1 MTKFFTYSN
10 QPKRWKRLVRTLQ
23 VILLIAMTGVIVSSC
38 STTSKIPDDD
48 QLFIGLKEIQYK
60 GYDKNTYKDHFIATQ
75 TEIEAA
81 LATAPNGAL
90 FGSPYYRTPF
100 PYGLWIWNWA
110 DGSSGKFKKWL
121 NSSFGKAPVLMS
133 KVNPRLRASVAKSV
147 LRNNGYVHGN
157 VTFEE
162 ITQRNPKK
170 VKIAYTVHPDS
181 LFLID
186 SMAYVNFPEEMQELI
201 DSTMRDAEI
210 KKGDPFAVSSL
221 DAERSRLSMLF
232 RNNGYYYYSPGY
244 ASYLADTFDVPN
256 RAKLR
261 LQLADSLPEDVL
273 KKWYIG
279 QIRMKMR
286 RSSREE
292 PTDSIG
298 QRFLKIFYT
307 GKRSPI
313 RPRVILRDIKL
324 RPRQAFS
331 YDSYI
336 ESIQNINGAGL
347 FSSTDFQFTPRA
359 GTDTLDLD
367 LTCTFDK
374 PWDFYIEGNMKNRT
388 IGRVGPEL
396 KVGFTRRNAFRG
408 GEKIDLN
415 LHGSYEW
422 QTGGGGSDKNY
433 YSYGADA
440 SVEFP
445 RIIAPSFIIN
455 NALKQ
460 KKDGRIKLPR
470 RFYSTPWTVAKLSA
484 DIIQRP
490 GYYKMHI
497 VSGEWTYKWQTSEQE
512 KHQFSPLTAKY
523 QYKNSQTEKFITI
536 LKQHPYLQVTMSDY
550 FIPKMRYTYTYSS
563 RKNSPHPYTWETTLE
578 ESGNFVSLLFMAR
591 GDGWNQKNK
600 RMFNTPYSQFLKI
613 ETDYTKTWPL
623 DSKSKL
629 VGHINIGYIHSYGNA
644 TDYPFTEGFYVGGA
658 NSVRAFS
665 ARTIGPGQFH
675 GDMDRQNAFLY
686 QHGNSKLVLNL
697 EYRRRLFGELHGAIF
712 LDAGNVWAKNRDE
725 NYGETS
731 FKLSEHIKQLATGTG
746 LGLRYDL
753 EFLILRVDWGFGLH
767 VPYKT
772 SKSGYFNI
780 ERFKDMHTLHLA
792 IGYPF

>member
-1 MTKFFTYSN
+1 MMHIITHNKPTKHG
-10 QPKRWKRLVRTLQ
+10 KRLTQTLM
-23 VILLIAMTGVIVSSC
+23 VLHFVAALCLVLTAC
-38 STTSKIPDDD
+38 STTSNIPDDD
-48 QLFIGLKEIQYK
+48 QLFIGLKEIEYK
-60 GYDKNTYKDHFIATQ
+60 GYNKDTNKEHFIATQ
-75 TEIEAA
+75 EELEAA
-81 LATAPNGAL
+81 LATPPNGAL

-121 NSSFGKAPVLMS
+121 NNSFGKAPVLMS
-133 KVNPRLRASVAKSV
+133 KINPKLRASVAKAV

-170 VKIAYTVHPDS
+170 AKIAYTVYPDS

-186 SMAYVNFPEEMQELI
+186 SMAYVNFPSDMKELI
-201 DSTMRDAEI
+201 DSTISSAEI
-210 KKGDPFAVSSL
+210 KKGSPFAVPAL
-221 DAERSRLSMLF
+221 DAERSRLSLLF
-232 RNNGYYYYSPGY
+232 RNNGYYYYSSSY
-244 ASYLADTFDVPN
+244 ASFLADTFDVPN

-279 QIRMKMR
+279 QIRMKLR
-286 RSSREE
+286 RTAREE
-292 PTDSIG
+292 LTDSIG
-298 QRFLKIFYT
+298 QRHLKIFYS

-324 RPRQAFS
+324 RPRQAFN
-331 YDSYI
+331 YDSYLQ
-336 ESIQNINGAGL
+336 SIQNINSVGL
-347 FSSTDFQFTPRA
+347 FSSTDFQFTPRE

-367 LTCTFDK
+367 LSCTFDK
-374 PWDFYIEGNMKNRT
+374 PWDFYIEGNLKNRT
-388 IGRVGPEL
+388 IGRAGPEV

-422 QTGGGGSDKNY
+422 QTSNGSSDKN
-433 YSYGADA
+433 SYTYGIDA

-455 NALKQ
+455 NAMKRQ
-460 KKDGRIKLPR
+460 KDGRIKLPQ
-470 RFYSTPWTVAKLSA
+470 RFYSTPWTVAKLST
-484 DIIQRP
+484 DIIRRP
-490 GYYKMHI
+490 GYYLMHI
-497 VSGEWTYKWQTSEQE
+497 VSGEWSYKWQTSEQVM
-512 KHQFSPLTAKY
+512 HQFSPLTVKY
-523 QYKNSQTEKFITI
+523 QYKNRQTDKFIEI
-536 LKQHPYLQVTMSDY
+536 LKQHPYLQVTMGDY
-550 FIPKMRYTYTYSS
+550 FIPKMRYTYTYKSK
-563 RKNSPHPYTWETTLE
+563 KNSPHPYNWETTLE

-591 GDGWNQKNK
+591 GDKFNDKNK
-600 RMFNTPYSQFLKI
+600 LMFNTPFSQFVKI

-629 VGHINIGYIHSYGNA
+629 VGHVNLGYIHTYGNSS
-644 TDYPFTEGFYVGGA
+644 DYPFTEGFYVGGA
-658 NSVRAFS
+658 NSVRAFP
-665 ARTIGPGQFH
+665 ARGIGPGEFH
-675 GDMDRQNAFLY
+675 ADMDRQNSFLY
-686 QHGNSKLVLNL
+686 QHGDMKLVLNL
-697 EYRRRLFGELHGAIF
+697 EYRRRMFGNLHGAIF
-712 LDAGNVWAKNRDE
+712 LDAGNVWASNRDE
-725 NYGETS
+725 EYGNPK
-731 FKLSEHIKQLATGTG
+731 FKLSEHLNQLATGTG
-746 LGLRYDL
+746 VGLRYDL